1 MREKLLPKL
10 TVSEGGQRVFETHTE
25 VQRCLKEGMLELA
38 CGLGRKPSEAKEENI
53 TLTDV
58 MRGYL
63 GNTKQDGY
71 IWVRIR
77 NCAVVT
83 PSPTI
88 LLSVHLKAT
97 SMLWETLCVFY
108 G

>member
-10 TVSEGGQRVFETHTE
+10 TVSEGGKGYLRHT
-25 VQRCLKEGMLELA
+25 QKFRSFSKKGMLNKL
-38 CGLGRKPSEAKEENI
+38 LGQAGSYRRPRRKTSHPA
-53 TLTDV
+53 DV

-77 NCAVVT
+77 NYADVT

-88 LLSVHLKAT
+88 LLSVHL
-97 SMLWETLCVFY
+97 
-108 G
+108 